1 VAVVVLGSAGYMVI
15 DEAED
20 LVGWMDVVKDSAPV
34 QDSELELTGEVS
46 LGAAGG
52 VAVGGG
58 GGGCGCGELL
68 QV

>member
-1 VAVVVLGSAGYMVI
+1 MVT

-20 LVGWMDVVKDSAPV
+20 LAGWMDVVKDSAPV

-58 GGGCGCGELL
+58 GCGELL